1 MKKILVFSL
10 VFVFLLLACEKKS
23 LPPQAKSENPPVPK
37 VVVEKEKVEREIPLP
52 PEVKIKLK
60 KDGKDSYSWELSGS
74 DVDQILKVNEKLR
87 KQLGGEHPR

>member
-1 MKKILVFSL
+1 MKKILAFYIVL
-10 VFVFLLLACEKKS
+10 VFFLIACEKKS

-37 VVVEKEKVEREIPLP
+37 VVVEKEKVEKEVALP

-87 KQLGGEHPR
+87 KQLGGGPK